1 MKFTYSARER
11 DKLSLLKGT
20 PVKREEFIQAMRAV
34 AHSVTVVTTDGAAGR
49 HGATVSA
56 FCSVSADPPSVLV
69 CLNATSR
76 IGELVKANGVFT
88 VNVLPEGSE
97 AIAKRFAGMDDHKL
111 TDRFDGIEIT
121 DAAVPEIIGSTVFRC
136 QLEQLVPSGSHAIAI
151 GLVEASTTVEKS
163 PLTYCDGDYQ
173 TLQKKTEEA

>member
-1 MKFTYSARER
+1 MKFTYSARVR
-11 DKLSLLKGT
+11 YNLTPLKGKE
-20 PVKREEFIQAMRAV
+20 VNRQDFIQAMRAV
-34 AHSVTVVTTDGAAGR
+34 AHSVTVVTTDGPAGR

-69 CLNATSR
+69 CLNAKSR

-88 VNVLPEGSE
+88 VNVLPEGSD
-97 AIAKRFAGMDDHKL
+97 AIAKRFAGMDDNKVA
-111 TDRFDGIEIT
+111 DRFDGIEIT
-121 DAAVPEIIGSTVFRC
+121 DAAVPEIVGSTVFRC

-151 GLVEASTTVEKS
+151 GLVEASTIVGKS